1 MDHLK
6 TFLIAL
12 QFFTRVPVTG
22 ALGRWADYSPER
34 LNRAAAFFPW
44 VGLVVGGVSAAFTC
58 AAWQALATAGD
69 VGLMLAALS
78 GLAASLWL
86 TGAFHEDGLADTFD
100 ALGGH
105 VSRERALEIMKDSR
119 LGSYG
124 TVALVVVLG
133 AKVLLIAAVL
143 KLNPSLALVTVV
155 AAHVASRAAPLWVMR
170 CLPYISPADTSK
182 SKPLAERLGTGGFAF
197 ALFSAASLASGCWWL
212 AGLWRP
218 APPAWAMLAAAG
230 LAGLAATA
238 WLVSWFRRRLDGFTG
253 DCLGTTQQLSE
264 LAIWGA
270 VLWMST
276 LPLDRA

>member
-12 QFFTRVPVTG
+12 QFFTRLPVTG
-22 ALGRWADYSPER
+22 ALGQWADYSPER
-34 LNRAAAFFPW
+34 LNRAAAFFPL
-44 VGLVVGGVSAAFTC
+44 VGLVVGLFSAAITYLGWLWLR
-58 AAWQALATAGD
+58 AAGD
-69 VGLMLAALS
+69 LGLLLAAVS

-124 TVALVVVLG
+124 AVALWVVLVS
-133 AKVLLIAAVL
+133 KLLLIAAVL
-143 KLNPSLALVTVV
+143 KLNPSLALATVV

-170 CLPYISPADTSK
+170 RLPYVSDTAVSK
-182 SKPLAERLGTGGFAF
+182 SKPLAQHLGMGGFAF
-197 ALFSAASLASGCWWL
+197 GLLSAAGLVAAGWSL

-218 APPAWAMLAAAG
+218 GPPAWAVVGAAG
-230 LAGLAATA
+230 LAAIVVTLGLTA
-238 WLVSWFRRRLDGFTG
+238 WFRQRLGGFSG
-253 DCLGTTQQLSE
+253 DCLGATQQLSE
-264 LAIWGA
+264 LAIWLALLGLCVTA
-270 VLWMST
+270 
-276 LPLDRA
+276 A